1 MDSVLGWSVHIGL
14 VKFSIAA
21 ATAVF
26 LIVIAAETFA
36 SSRKGISA
44 FQRGK
49 YEEPLKHL
57 G

>member
-1 MDSVLGWSVHIGL
+1 MGWSVHIGL

>member
-1 MDSVLGWSVHIGL
+1 MS
-14 VKFSIAA
+14 A

-26 LIVIAAETFA
+26 LTKSAAETFT
-36 SSRKGISA
+36 SPRKGISA